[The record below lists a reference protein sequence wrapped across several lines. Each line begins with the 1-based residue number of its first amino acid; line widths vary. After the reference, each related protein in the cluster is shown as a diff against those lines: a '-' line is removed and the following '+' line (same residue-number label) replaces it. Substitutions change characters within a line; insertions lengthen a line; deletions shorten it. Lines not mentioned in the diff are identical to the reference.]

1 MKYQWKRCMTS
12 VLFGALLLSAI
23 GCSGENPTAETQT
36 DSTEPAETPYIFV
49 PEEPKEGTMQIIP
62 DITFRTGMQLISQK
76 DHANGDAIT
85 VLGAQDFYGGT
96 AEDPRWL
103 LAQWDSGP
111 CLIEN
116 RIESDATTITDGIGR
131 SFVYQ
136 PDKHQM
142 TFELDTSI
150 YYQGK
155 PALTGDWWP
164 HLLIEQQTFDY
175 ASLSEEAQ
183 AYYRC
188 DADRMVVSFDIRMT
202 DYSNTPIDGDWVN
215 AAQFLMYF
223 YVKGIDTNDFC
234 WFGLQLF
241 DNRWEKN
248 DHYIGYDGGKADAS
262 GAMIYSIGSK
272 YVYKNSGRTLYKSGK
287 PDVSGEWVHVEID
300 IRPYLDDMLSHGLA
314 DGYFD
319 AQTLSE
325 LCINGMNLGWETIGT
340 FDHTMEMRNL
350 RLDSYIDE

>member
-1 MKYQWKRCMTS
+1 
-12 VLFGALLLSAI
+12 
-23 GCSGENPTAETQT
+23 
-36 DSTEPAETPYIFV
+36 
-49 PEEPKEGTMQIIP
+49 MQIIP

-76 DHANGDAIT
+76 DHASGDAIT
-85 VLGAQDFYGGT
+85 VLGAHDFYGGT
-96 AEDPRWL
+96 AENPRWL

-131 SFVYQ
+131 SFIYQ

-155 PALTGDWWP
+155 PALTGDFWP

-202 DYSNTPIDGDWVN
+202 DYSNTSIDGDWVN
-215 AAQFLMYF
+215 AA
-223 YVKGIDTNDFC
+223 
-234 WFGLQLF
+234 
-241 DNRWEKN
+241 
-248 DHYIGYDGGKADAS
+248 
-262 GAMIYSIGSK
+262 
-272 YVYKNSGRTLYKSGK
+272 
-287 PDVSGEWVHVEID
+287 
-300 IRPYLDDMLSHGLA
+300 
-314 DGYFD
+314 
-319 AQTLSE
+319 
-325 LCINGMNLGWETIGT
+325 
-340 FDHTMEMRNL
+340 
-350 RLDSYIDE
+350 